1 VLLGLKKKDDEDK
14 KDTGNLSEVEL
25 QLAVAVYLACYFDAN
40 KSSKQYYNSHKNDEN
55 FNRFFLEDYCK

>member
-1 VLLGLKKKDDEDK
+1 MLGLKKKDDEGK

-55 FNRFFLEDYCK
+55 FNRFF